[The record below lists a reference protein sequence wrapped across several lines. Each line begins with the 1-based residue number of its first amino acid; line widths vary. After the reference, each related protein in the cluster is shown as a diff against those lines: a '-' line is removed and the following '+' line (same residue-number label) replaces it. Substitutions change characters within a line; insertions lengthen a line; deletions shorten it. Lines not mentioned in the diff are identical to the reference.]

1 MTSKIYIAI
10 IFSDYQELN
19 LKRFIDQLNIKDE
32 VIIVNG
38 RFDNSRFIKNSYKFP
53 KNVKIKNFSNKYIC
67 LIYLLLSI
75 TKNFF
80 HTKKFIFG
88 NPQGRLCNFL
98 RIFINGKNQIYVDDG
113 FLSIHYDF
121 NKLKRDSTVFTIYN
135 FKLPIKI
142 NRIQYFSKY
151 IINKKKTCGK
161 ILFIG
166 SPLILN
172 NLLSKYKFMKIYE
185 ILSNKNKAIYYYPH
199 PRDNIELSLLPK
211 NFKILKRKTSIEKFI
226 YNYKY
231 NFKLIYVFGF
241 SSSIMEISY
250 FCKKENLRALDI
262 SDWIDNKG
270 ENFYRKKGFKVH
282 YKYLRKQKINIIK
295 LKMIKN

>member
-151 IINKKKTCGK
+151 KINKKKLVVK
-161 ILFIG
+161 FY
-166 SPLILN
+166 
-172 NLLSKYKFMKIYE
+172 LLE
-185 ILSNKNKAIYYYPH
+185 VL
-199 PRDNIELSLLPK
+199 
-211 NFKILKRKTSIEKFI
+211 
-226 YNYKY
+226 
-231 NFKLIYVFGF
+231 
-241 SSSIMEISY
+241 
-250 FCKKENLRALDI
+250 
-262 SDWIDNKG
+262 
-270 ENFYRKKGFKVH
+270 
-282 YKYLRKQKINIIK
+282 
-295 LKMIKN
+295 